1 MISTIQFLDNDTSNL
16 LNKFINNKKNN
27 NKVIN
32 ELKDNILFTTHINYY
47 DKYFQSKKCHLE
59 HMLNNKYETI
69 DKIKKI
75 MNKQGWI
82 VDFPTKFNWE
92 ISKDIKINR
101 RFKIEGRHRNN
112 LLLKDS
118 KTGWQY
124 RSYPP
129 HSRHYNSKDL
139 LKNIKL

>member
-1 MISTIQFLDNDTSNL
+1 MISSIQFLDYDTCNL
-16 LNKFINNKKNN
+16 LEKYIKTKKKNN
-27 NKVIN
+27 IVLN

-47 DKYFQSKKCHLE
+47 DKYFQSKDCHLK
-59 HMLNNKYETI
+59 HMVENKYETI
-69 DKIKKI
+69 NNIKKI
-75 MNKQGWI
+75 IDKRGWI

-92 ISKDIKINR
+92 ISKNIRINR
-101 RFKIEGRHRNN
+101 QFKIESHRNN

-118 KTGWQY
+118 KTDWQY

-129 HSRHYNSKDL
+129 HSRHYNIKDL

>member
-1 MISTIQFLDNDTSNL
+1 MISSIQFLDNDTTNL
-16 LNKFINNKKNN
+16 LGEFIKNKKNN

-32 ELKDNILFTTHINYY
+32 ELKDNILFTIHINYY
-47 DKYFQSKKCHLE
+47 DKYFQSKDCHLNN
-59 HMLNNKYETI
+59 MLNNKYETI

-92 ISKDIKINR
+92 ISKDIRINR
-101 RFKIEGRHRNN
+101 NFKIESHRNN
-112 LLLKDS
+112 LMLREH
-118 KTGWQY
+118 KTNWKY

-129 HSRHYNSKDL
+129 HSRHYNIKDL
-139 LKNIKL
+139 LKNIKI

>member
-1 MISTIQFLDNDTSNL
+1 MISSIQFLDNDVSNL
-16 LNKFINNKKNN
+16 LEKFIKNKNNN

-47 DKYFQSKKCHLE
+47 DKYFQSKNQHLE
-59 HMLNNKYETI
+59 NMIENKYETI
-69 DKIKKI
+69 DNIKKI
-75 MNKQGWI
+75 IGKQGWI

-92 ISKDIKINR
+92 ISKDIRINR
-101 RFKIEGRHRNN
+101 NFKIESHNNN
-112 LLLKDS
+112 LLLKNK

-129 HSRHYNSKDL
+129 HIRHYNSKDL